1 MTTSNYCSERFPHG
15 AKVLQQNPS
24 QQEYLEYNKHKIYHS
39 KLRLFCYFFLL
50 LQLLDQ
56 NRDGYLNFRELV
68 AAIGLTCSADAA
80 QRLKLLFAI
89 HLPPLLCMSDI
100 ESPTCNEDG
109 AEIASEATDFFD
121 SVEQSAAQDSL
132 TCSTEMPAT
141 PVDTPD
147 FQ

>member
-1 MTTSNYCSERFPHG
+1 M
-15 AKVLQQNPS
+15 
-24 QQEYLEYNKHKIYHS
+24 
-39 KLRLFCYFFLL
+39 L

-89 HLPPLLCMSDI
+89 HLSPLLCMSDI

-121 SVEQSAAQDSL
+121 SVEQSAALDSL
-132 TCSTEMPAT
+132 SSSTEMPAT
-141 PVDTPD
+141 PVDITSLS